1 MNATPPEAKE
11 KYSRAAGP
19 PEGVS
24 ALTPAVPVAVFG
36 ACLVAAL
43 LLIIA
48 ELSTLYQVRTQASPG
63 PIKSIETGSHHAYAL
78 IPIGALAAVL
88 AYGAWH
94 ERSRPAL
101 VAIGALGVIALL
113 IAVIGDLPDAQA
125 TGLISR
131 GGHYL
136 NASSTPKAGLYLET
150 LGAAILILTAGLG
163 LMLQGSAPRAQ
174 QTQRGRRGRW
184 APPRSAR

>member
-1 MNATPPEAKE
+1 VNATPPEAKV
-11 KYSRAAGP
+11 KYSRAEGP

-24 ALTPAVPVAVFG
+24 AATPAVPAAVFG
-36 ACLVAAL
+36 ACLVGAL
-43 LLIIA
+43 LLVIA
-48 ELSTLYQVRTQASPG
+48 ELSTLYQVRTQSPG

-78 IPIGALAAVL
+78 IPIAALAAVL

-101 VAIGALGVIALL
+101 VAIGALGVITLL
-113 IAVIGDLPDAQA
+113 IALIGDLPDAQA
-125 TGLISR
+125 TGLINR
-131 GGHYL
+131 GAHYI

-150 LGAAILILTAGLG
+150 LGAAVLILAAGLG
-163 LMLQGSAPRAQ
+163 LMLRGSAPRV
-174 QTQRGRRGRW
+174 QTRREPGGSL